1 MGCKECK
8 ELNKENME
16 ILIEKRQD
24 SNDKHT
30 LDLNKE
36 VRTEEELRNIYYS
49 DLNNEQALFQYL
61 NALKNNK
68 NMKEFESE
76 LLLYFD
82 VLSARNRSVFTG
94 IKDFVPSIDIFRNI
108 IKFLSDYDFDEVM
121 KMEYYRESYDI
132 CGRKKYII

>member
-49 DLNNEQALFQYL
+49 D
-61 NALKNNK
+61 
-68 NMKEFESE
+68 
-76 LLLYFD
+76 
-82 VLSARNRSVFTG
+82 
-94 IKDFVPSIDIFRNI
+94 
-108 IKFLSDYDFDEVM
+108 
-121 KMEYYRESYDI
+121 
-132 CGRKKYII
+132 

>member
-49 DLNNEQALFQYL
+49 NLNNEQALFQYL

-108 IKFLSDYDFDEVM
+108 IKFLSD
-121 KMEYYRESYDI
+121 
-132 CGRKKYII
+132 